1 MLKSSLKV
9 VEVQKNDPNKA
20 IAEAISDS
28 TRRSDEQH
36 KALIEAVKGIVM
48 KAPDVSVAAPQV
60 KVQMPEN
67 KKPTKWTFTMNRNAD
82 GLLESI
88 TAISN

>member
-1 MLKSSLKV
+1 MANLELVKSAPKVDPLKV
-9 VEVQKNDPNKA
+9 MTGALEESA
-20 IAEAISDS
+20 RRTEASN
-28 TRRSDEQH
+28 
-36 KALIEAVKGIVM
+36 KALIEAVKSMVI

-88 TAISN
+88 TATSN